1 MQVEKEVLQDI
12 LDATHQK
19 NLLLTINLTNLSSL
33 LDLKYVTLNVVEE
46 MLRNRTQERD
56 KLQEELQ
63 NMNDEKID
71 EDVATISTTTTAP
84 TTVSSTTTSPTSDT
98 VTSTTTAP
106 SPFPTKD
113 DAEMLKDLNERNKN
127 MEQTLAT
134 NLTIIMILS
143 AVLCLFMIVF
153 MLMCICKLLK
163 EKKKPVVVLPV
174 TTNKNESLPV
184 VALSPT
190 KTSGSS
196 LSRIPSLNHKHLKK
210 AVEQHK
216 TEVCATGV
224 MNVAE
229 NSAKTHQK
237 KLGKRKSKAKKDLE
251 TRLAKRNLLEKSK
264 KDKKEEVNKL
274 KKQSIKV
281 LPKSLLPSS
290 SISISKEMEVKSIN

>member
-1 MQVEKEVLQDI
+1 MQVEKEVMQDI

-229 NSAKTHQK
+229 NSAKAHQN

-264 KDKKEEVNKL
+264 KDTRKKEEV

-281 LPKSLLPSS
+281 VPKSLLPSS
-290 SISISKEMEVKSIN
+290 SISISKEKEVKSIN

>member
-46 MLRNRTQERD
+46 MLRTQERD

-98 VTSTTTAP
+98 VTSTITAP

-184 VALSPT
+184 VALSPI

>member
-229 NSAKTHQK
+229 NSAKAHQN

-264 KDKKEEVNKL
+264 KDKKEEV

-281 LPKSLLPSS
+281 VPKSLLPSS
-290 SISISKEMEVKSIN
+290 SISISKEKEVKSIN

>member
-184 VALSPT
+184 VALSPI

-290 SISISKEMEVKSIN
+290 SISISKEKEVKSIN

>member
-46 MLRNRTQERD
+46 MLSNRTQERD

-98 VTSTTTAP
+98 ATSTTTAP

>member
-184 VALSPT
+184 VALSPI

-229 NSAKTHQK
+229 NSAKAHQN

>member
-1 MQVEKEVLQDI
+1 
-12 LDATHQK
+12 
-19 NLLLTINLTNLSSL
+19 
-33 LDLKYVTLNVVEE
+33 
-46 MLRNRTQERD
+46 
-56 KLQEELQ
+56 
-63 NMNDEKID
+63 MNDEKID

-184 VALSPT
+184 VALSPI

-229 NSAKTHQK
+229 NSAKAHQN

-264 KDKKEEVNKL
+264 KDTRKKEEV

-281 LPKSLLPSS
+281 VPKSLLPSS
-290 SISISKEMEVKSIN
+290 SISISKEKEVKSIN

>member
-184 VALSPT
+184 VALSPI